1 MTSPSITDWISAVTS
16 ILGIPII
23 IWGIIKIF
31 KKDKAQ
37 VRKLNALE
45 DLAHTQNEVAI
56 RITEEINELAKQTSE
71 YQYQSSLMEESN
83 NLLGK
88 QIEIQNEIF
97 LTNKVSEQRKLE
109 LQEIERQNK
118 IKPHFVFN
126 FAQSDSS
133 SNKITLKNNGA
144 TARNVRIEE
153 NSNDYIRARIL
164 KSGEE
169 TENGE
174 KIEIALTKKSDAPGI
189 NISIYSLEI
198 LYEDIDGRIYKQSVT
213 NNRISIPEK
222 IDTPKLP
229 QNEL

>member
-1 MTSPSITDWISAVTS
+1 
-16 ILGIPII
+16 
-23 IWGIIKIF
+23 
-31 KKDKAQ
+31 
-37 VRKLNALE
+37 
-45 DLAHTQNEVAI
+45 
-56 RITEEINELAKQTSE
+56 
-71 YQYQSSLMEESN
+71 
-83 NLLGK
+83 LGK

-174 KIEIALTKKSDAPGI
+174 KIEIALTKKSM
-189 NISIYSLEI
+189 
-198 LYEDIDGRIYKQSVT
+198 RQ
-213 NNRISIPEK
+213 
-222 IDTPKLP
+222 
-229 QNEL
+229 ELI